1 MFIYTMCGV
10 YFAISTLKK
19 VSKRHFTCRF
29 YLPTI
34 APATRYLKT
43 TSPDGMP
50 VSYRS
55 LSEHQR
61 MHFRHVPSC
70 PPRRLPPR
78 FSRRFP
84 PAPVPISCLP
94 ATTSQFAMFL
104 PADRTLT
111 HIDSSRRIIQLRLHH
126 LTPSMPPARPDIA
139 AARSPR
145 RMAPR
150 GAGRVSMACPFGAY
164 RHGSR
169 WCSSD
174 IPDAVPYV
182 RSRRSS
188 GQRIPDTDIEAR
200 ETDGMLYAC
209 RTTIS
214 CDTGFTGI
222 SHFQPKSPPVQ
233 FRPVRSGAYHML
245 GMGMALPRV
254 LESRSGHRPWRL
266 GTFPLIAGRRGG
278 RGENR
283 MSLEDTWHV
292 AR

>member
-1 MFIYTMCGV
+1 MPISPAVRYR
-10 YFAISTLKK
+10 FA
-19 VSKRHFTCRF
+19 VPV
-29 YLPTI
+29 LPT
-34 APATRYLKT
+34 R
-43 TSPDGMP
+43 TSHLL
-50 VSYRS
+50 S
-55 LSEHQR
+55 LLP
-61 MHFRHVPSC
+61 HVF

-84 PAPVPISCLP
+84 VCQHPYRFPTCLRRRPSLPCSCHQIEHAHLY
-94 ATTSQFAMFL
+94 
-104 PADRTLT
+104 R
-111 HIDSSRRIIQLRLHH
+111 LRLPYRLWSPHR
-126 LTPSMPPARPDIA
+126 LTPYMPPARPDIA
-139 AARSPR
+139 SARPSR

-150 GAGRVSMACPFGAY
+150 RAGRVSMACPFGAY

-174 IPDAVPYV
+174 MPDAVSYV

-188 GQRIPDTDIEAR
+188 GQRIPDTDMEAR
-200 ETDGMLYAC
+200 EVGGMRHAC

-222 SHFQPKSPPVQ
+222 SHFKPKSPPVQ
-233 FRPVRSGAYHML
+233 FRPVRSGAYHII

-266 GTFPLIAGRRGG
+266 GAFPLIAGRRGG

>member
-1 MFIYTMCGV
+1 MPIYPAV
-10 YFAISTLKK
+10 RYRFA
-19 VSKRHFTCRF
+19 VPV
-29 YLPTI
+29 LPT
-34 APATRYLKT
+34 R
-43 TSPDGMP
+43 TSHLL
-50 VSYRS
+50 S
-55 LSEHQR
+55 LLPHA
-61 MHFRHVPSC
+61 F

-84 PAPVPISCLP
+84 VCQHPYRFPTCLRRRPSLPCSCHQIEH
-94 ATTSQFAMFL
+94 AHAY
-104 PADRTLT
+104 R
-111 HIDSSRRIIQLRLHH
+111 LRSPYYPTQPYR
-126 LTPSMPPARPDIA
+126 LTPSIPHRRPDIA
-139 AARSPR
+139 AARSSR

-150 GAGRVSMACPFGAY
+150 RAGRISMACPFGAY

-174 IPDAVPYV
+174 IPEAVPYF

-188 GQRIPDTDIEAR
+188 GQRIPDTDMEAR
-200 ETDGMLYAC
+200 EVGGMRHAC

-214 CDTGFTGI
+214 CDTEFTGI
-222 SHFQPKSPPVQ
+222 SHFKPKSPPVQ
-233 FRPVRSGAYHML
+233 FRPVRSGAYHII

-266 GTFPLIAGRRGG
+266 GASPLIAGRRGG

-283 MSLEDTWHV
+283 ISLEDTWHV

>member
-1 MFIYTMCGV
+1 MGCPF
-10 YFAISTLKK
+10 
-19 VSKRHFTCRF
+19 
-29 YLPTI
+29 PTV
-34 APATRYLKT
+34 R
-43 TSPDGMP
+43 
-50 VSYRS
+50 YRS
-55 LSEHQR
+55 ISVCTSDTCLPARRAASLPD
-61 MHFRHVPSC
+61 FRAD
-70 PPRRLPPR
+70 
-78 FSRRFP
+78 SR

-94 ATTSQFAMFL
+94 ATPSQFAMFL

-139 AARSPR
+139 ADRSSR

-233 FRPVRSGAYHML
+233 FRPVRSGAYHII
-245 GMGMALPRV
+245 GMGMAFPRV

-266 GTFPLIAGRRGG
+266 GASPRIAGWRGG

>member
-1 MFIYTMCGV
+1 MPIYPAV
-10 YFAISTLKK
+10 RYRFA
-19 VSKRHFTCRF
+19 VPV
-29 YLPTI
+29 LP
-34 APATRYLKT
+34 ARASHLL
-43 TSPDGMP
+43 
-50 VSYRS
+50 S
-55 LSEHQR
+55 LLPHA
-61 MHFRHVPSC
+61 F

-84 PAPVPISCLP
+84 VYPPPVPISCLP
-94 ATTSQFAMFL
+94 ATPSQFAMFL

-111 HIDSSRRIIQLRLHH
+111 HIDSSQLRLHH

-139 AARSPR
+139 AARPSR

-150 GAGRVSMACPFGAY
+150 WAGRASMACPFGAY

-188 GQRIPDTDIEAR
+188 GQRMPDTYIEAR

-209 RTTIS
+209 RDPYRLRYRARGHIA
-214 CDTGFTGI
+214 F
-222 SHFQPKSPPVQ
+222 PAKNPPIR

-245 GMGMALPRV
+245 GMGMALCV
-254 LESRSGHRPWRL
+254 LESRSGHRPCRL
-266 GTFPLIAGRRGG
+266 GASPRIAGRRGG

>member
-1 MFIYTMCGV
+1 MPISPAVRYR
-10 YFAISTLKK
+10 FA
-19 VSKRHFTCRF
+19 VPV
-29 YLPTI
+29 LPT
-34 APATRYLKT
+34 R
-43 TSPDGMP
+43 TSHLL
-50 VSYRS
+50 S
-55 LSEHQR
+55 LLP
-61 MHFRHVPSC
+61 HVC

-78 FSRRFP
+78 FPRRFL

-94 ATTSQFAMFL
+94 ATSSQFAMFL
-104 PADRTLT
+104 PADRALT
-111 HIDSSRRIIQLRLHH
+111 HIDSSRRIFSHRRIIQLRLHR
-126 LTPSMPPARPDIA
+126 LTPSIPYRRQDKASARP
-139 AARSPR
+139 SR

-150 GAGRVSMACPFGAY
+150 DAGRVSLTCQFGAG

-169 WCSSD
+169 WRPLDMSD
-174 IPDAVPYV
+174 TVSYAC
-182 RSRRSS
+182 SRRSS

-200 ETDGMLYAC
+200 ETDRMLYAC

-222 SHFQPKSPPVQ
+222 SHFKPKSPPVQ
-233 FRPVRSGAYHML
+233 FRPVRSGAYHII
-245 GMGMALPRV
+245 GMGMALPHV

-266 GTFPLIAGRRGG
+266 GASPRIAGRRGG